1 MNAWPSYWQWLVAP
15 DPGKPVRNISAA
27 LAAEVL
33 SGVVYGQTLTQA
45 LDAANLDRQSDSTQG
60 AVRDISYGVLRYKGE
75 LEGVL
80 GQLLQKPLD
89 DGFVHALLL
98 SALYQLVH
106 TRAAPY
112 AVVNNAVDAAPRKFR
127 NLVNAVLRNFQRRQ
141 EALLSSAVQTVEGR
155 TNHPAWWVEKLQ
167 TAYPNEWEHI
177 LAASQLHPPMTL
189 RVNRRKTSVEQTMA
203 ELLSAGIGSRQTGPW
218 AITLDKPVPVGKIP
232 GFAEGKVSVQ
242 DAGAQRAAALL
253 DAKNGQRVL
262 DACAA
267 PGGKTCHI
275 LETAEVEV
283 MALDLDETRLGR
295 VQQNLDRLGL
305 PAQLETGDAAQP
317 SSWWDGRPFDRI
329 LADVPCSASGVER
342 RNPDIKWLRR
352 PEDIRK
358 FARQQSAILDALW
371 PLLAPGG
378 KLLYVTCSIFPEE
391 NAQQIQSFLAR
402 HTDAI
407 RLALPEELG
416 DGQLLPDDDHDGF
429 FYALLQH
436 A

>member
-1 MNAWPSYWQWLVAP
+1 M
-15 DPGKPVRNISAA
+15 AA
-27 LAAEVL
+27 DVL
-33 SGVVYGQTLTQA
+33 SGVLFGQTLTQS
-45 LDAANLDRQSDSTQG
+45 LEAANLDRQSPSTQG
-60 AVRDISYGVLRYKGE
+60 AVHDIAYGVLRYRGE
-75 LEGVL
+75 LEAVL

-89 DGFVHALLL
+89 DMGTHALLL
-98 SALYQLVH
+98 AALYQLTH

-112 AVVNNAVDAAPRKFR
+112 AVVNNAVEAAPRKFR
-127 NLVNAVLRNFQRRQ
+127 NLVNAVLRNFQRKQ
-141 EALLSSAVQTVEGR
+141 QALLSSAAQTVEGR

-167 TAYPNEWEHI
+167 LAYPGDWERI

-189 RVNRRKTSVEQTMA
+189 RVNRRKASVEQIMA
-203 ELLSAGIGSRQTGPW
+203 DLASAGIDSRQTGPW

-242 DAGAQRAAALL
+242 DAGAQWAASLL
-253 DAKNGQRVL
+253 DLKSGQRVL

-267 PGGKTCHI
+267 PGGKTGHI
-275 LETAEVEV
+275 LEAADVEV
-283 MALDLDETRLGR
+283 TALDVDESRLGR

-305 PAQLETGDAAQP
+305 SAQLKTGDAAHP
-317 SSWWDGRPFDRI
+317 SSWWNGQPFDRI

-358 FARQQSAILDALW
+358 FARQQSVILDALW

-378 KLLYVTCSIFPEE
+378 KLLYITCSVFPEE
-391 NAQQIQSFLAR
+391 NVQQIQAFLSHHA
-402 HTDAI
+402 DAT
-407 RLALPEELG
+407 RLAMPIELG
-416 DGQLLPDDDHDGF
+416 DGQLLPDETRDGF
-429 FYALLQH
+429 FYALLQR